1 MFIQMDIPVNRIQL
15 INKSLGLFLSD
26 NMHCIEGFKINSLT
40 FFKNKRGYSSLNNL
54 KSFKTCQV
62 NYPTLANQIKLVSR
76 VIIKYINSVF

>member
-40 FFKNKRGYSSLNNL
+40 FFNK
-54 KSFKTCQV
+54 
-62 NYPTLANQIKLVSR
+62 
-76 VIIKYINSVF
+76 